1 MSDQIFSIAEK
12 LHIVTRRLYADDLRR
27 HFVGEITKAS
37 ADLCEVQG
45 FAFVFN
51 ATMNRYERRP
61 TIRTRVFSLG
71 DPLYIVNKLP
81 PATVLE
87 KLEYGTIDQRLMLV
101 DTTPTAE
108 FRLDINEFNH
118 VS

>member
-1 MSDQIFSIAEK
+1 MSDPVFSIGEK
-12 LHIVTRRLYADDLRR
+12 LHVVTRRLYADDLRR

-61 TIRTRVFSLG
+61 TVRTRVFSLG

-81 PATVLE
+81 PATAIE
-87 KLEYGTIDQRLMLV
+87 KLEYGMIDHRLMLV
-101 DTTPTAE
+101 DTTSTAGVS
-108 FRLDINEFNH
+108 LDINEFNH

>member
-12 LHIVTRRLYADDLRR
+12 LHIVTRRLYADDVRR

-61 TIRTRVFSLG
+61 YDPYASVFVGRSTLHR
-71 DPLYIVNKLP
+71 
-81 PATVLE
+81 
-87 KLEYGTIDQRLMLV
+87 QQ
-101 DTTPTAE
+101 TASS
-108 FRLDINEFNH
+108 H
-118 VS
+118 GA

>member
-1 MSDQIFSIAEK
+1 MSVQIFSITEK
-12 LHIVTRRLYADDLRR
+12 LHIVTRRLYPDDLRR
-27 HFVGEITKAS
+27 HFVGEVTKAS

-61 TIRTRVFSLG
+61 SVRTRVFSLG

-87 KLEYGTIDQRLMLV
+87 KLDYGMVDQRLMLV
-101 DTTPTAE
+101 DMTDNAGV
-108 FRLDINEFNH
+108 RLDINEFNH
-118 VS
+118 MS